1 MSSMTK
7 GMSSRP
13 LSVDSPAKLIE
24 TVESPRV
31 IDSDNKP
38 SGLNSEGIPGLESLI
53 KDSKGF
59 TKANQTVLMTQEELT
74 KILEERMCQH
84 P

>member
-31 IDSDNKP
+31 ID
-38 SGLNSEGIPGLESLI
+38 SEGIPGLESLI

>member
-24 TVESPRV
+24 TIESPRV
-31 IDSDNKP
+31 IDS
-38 SGLNSEGIPGLESLI
+38 EGISGLESLI

>member
-31 IDSDNKP
+31 IDS
-38 SGLNSEGIPGLESLI
+38 EGISGLESLI